1 MNKNGPIL
9 IIEDDTDDQ
18 DALRDTF
25 AKIGCPNEV
34 IFFKSGTLFL
44 EYIRKGE
51 VRPFLVLS
59 DVSLPAM
66 DGFEVRDAM
75 LADNNLSLTT
85 IPYIFYSSSVS
96 ERNIRKAFSLPIQG
110 YFLKPS
116 SYKELEHL
124 LRSIIEYWSLC
135 QVPQ

>member
-9 IIEDDTDDQ
+9 VIEDDTDDQ
-18 DALRDTF
+18 EAIKDIF
-25 AKIGCPNEV
+25 GKIGCQNEV
-34 IFFKSGTLFL
+34 IFFKSGPLFL
-44 EYIRKGE
+44 KYICDGTI
-51 VRPFLVLS
+51 RPFLVFS
-59 DVSLPAM
+59 DVSLPGM
-66 DGFEVRDAM
+66 NGFEIRDAM
-75 LADNNLSLTT
+75 LADSNLQLTT
-85 IPYIFYSSSVS
+85 IPYIFFSSSSS
-96 ERNIRKAFSLPIQG
+96 ERVVRKAFSLPIQG